1 MPTLSGIGQ
10 PSFFKK
16 KINNKQIFRWQDV
29 TEERLEVG
37 LRAVLDNKKYQEA
50 VTQLSDLVM
59 DQPQHPLER
68 ATWWMEYLLRHPG
81 NVAMRSPVHDLAWHQ
96 YFLLDVILVLLVGA
110 GAVVWVAVALVRC
123 CCCRQHKQKYKKQ

>member
-1 MPTLSGIGQ
+1 M
-10 PSFFKK
+10 
-16 KINNKQIFRWQDV
+16 

-50 VTQLSDLVM
+50 VTHLGDLVM

-96 YFLLDVILVLLVGA
+96 YFLLDVIFVLLAGA
-110 GAVVWVAVALVRC
+110 GAVVGAVVAVVRC
-123 CCCRQHKQKYKKQ
+123 CRCRRHKQKDKQQ